1 MMNVVIAHVGRTRRF
16 CTRAAFFFAN
26 SWGSGVSKNLW
37 WLIISTGTWYWTW
50 WGGRFSW
57 SRYSGNAGEG
67 RNLLTTIR
75 EPQLYP
81 TEGFMR
87 MWVISSTVESNI
99 INTCC
104 CFFCFCK
111 NAHKKFSAR
120 TPLSDSTMRCWIFMH
135 SQIPIHGMRC
145 YKIAG
150 ICTHIRRSCDMRCNV
165 EMKEL

>member
-1 MMNVVIAHVGRTRRF
+1 MNVVIAHVDRSRRF
-16 CTRAAFFFAN
+16 CSRAAIFFAN

-37 WLIISTGTWYWTW
+37 WLIISTGTWHWTR

-57 SRYSGNAGEG
+57 SQYSGNAGEG

-75 EPQLYP
+75 EPQLCA

-104 CFFCFCK
+104 FFCFCK
-111 NAHKKFSAR
+111 NAHKSSLLEHLYLILPCVAGFSCI
-120 TPLSDSTMRCWIFMH
+120 LKV
-135 SQIPIHGMRC
+135 PIHGMRC

-150 ICTHIRRSCDMRCNV
+150 ICTHMIRSCDMRCNV
-165 EMKEL
+165 AMKE